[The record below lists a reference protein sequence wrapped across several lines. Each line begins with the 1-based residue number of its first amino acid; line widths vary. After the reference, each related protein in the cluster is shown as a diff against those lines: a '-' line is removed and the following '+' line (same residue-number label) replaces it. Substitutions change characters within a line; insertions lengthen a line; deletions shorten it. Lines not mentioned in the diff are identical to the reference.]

1 MRVRASVHN
10 VNDSIQNRRD
20 TMILDRTRYTF
31 LSRMRRPEGIAP
43 RVLKSDRVRL
53 GAPQKVIFEA
63 SVSATLLLMIGM
75 FLFFPDI
82 KSTKKIVPG
91 RQEVVTIEE
100 IEQTR
105 QEHRAP
111 PPPRPPIPVEAPGD
125 ADVEDVEIASTEL
138 MPTAEVTPPPPAPT
152 DEDEQYF
159 VVVEEMPRIVGG
171 VEALARVLEYPELA
185 IRAGVQGRVYV
196 QAYVDEKGRVTKT
209 EIIKG
214 IGAGCDEA
222 AMEAVKKITFIPGR
236 QRGIPVKVK
245 VSVPVVFR
253 LTTS

>member
-1 MRVRASVHN
+1 M
-10 VNDSIQNRRD
+10 
-20 TMILDRTRYTF
+20 
-31 LSRMRRPEGIAP
+31 
-43 RVLKSDRVRL
+43 
-53 GAPQKVIFEA
+53 
-63 SVSATLLLMIGM
+63 SAALLLIIVM
-75 FLFFPDI
+75 FLTFPDFKPARRI
-82 KSTKKIVPG
+82 IVGP
-91 RQEVVTIEE
+91 QEIVTIEE

-125 ADVEDVEIASTEL
+125 ADVEDVEVASTEL
-138 MPTAEVTPPPPAPT
+138 MPTEEVAPPPPPSA

-159 VVVEEMPRIVGG
+159 VVVEEMPKIIGG

-196 QAYVDEKGRVTKT
+196 QAYVDENGRVTKA
-209 EIIKG
+209 EVIKG

-222 AMEAVKKITFIPGR
+222 AVEAVKKVTFIPGR
-236 QRGIPVKVK
+236 QRGVPVKVK

-253 LTTS
+253 LTAS

>member
-1 MRVRASVHN
+1 
-10 VNDSIQNRRD
+10 
-20 TMILDRTRYTF
+20 
-31 LSRMRRPEGIAP
+31 MRRPEGIAP
-43 RVLKSDRVRL
+43 RVQQNDRVRL
-53 GAPQKVIFEA
+53 GASSKVIFEA
-63 SVSATLLLMIGM
+63 SLSTALLVVIGI

-82 KSTKKIVPG
+82 KSTKKLSAGP
-91 RQEVVTIEE
+91 QEVVSIEE

-125 ADVEDVEIASTEL
+125 ADVEDVEITSTEL
-138 MPTAEVTPPPPAPT
+138 MPSGEVAPPPPASA

-171 VEALARVLEYPELA
+171 IEALARVLQYPELA

-196 QAYVDEKGRVTKT
+196 QAFVDENGRVTRT
-209 EIIKG
+209 EVIKG

-222 AMEAVKKITFIPGR
+222 AMEAVKKITFIPGK
-236 QRGIPVKVK
+236 QRGLPVKVK

>member
-1 MRVRASVHN
+1 
-10 VNDSIQNRRD
+10 
-20 TMILDRTRYTF
+20 
-31 LSRMRRPEGIAP
+31 MRRPEGIAP
-43 RVLKSDRVRL
+43 RVRQSDRIRL
-53 GAPQKVIFEA
+53 GAPPKVVFEG
-63 SVSATLLLMIGM
+63 SLSAALLLVIGV

-82 KSTKKIVPG
+82 KSTKRISVG
-91 RQEVVTIEE
+91 TQEVVTIEE
-100 IEQTR
+100 VEHTR

-138 MPTAEVTPPPPAPT
+138 MPTEEVAPPPPASA

-171 VEALARVLEYPELA
+171 VEALARVLQYPELA

-196 QAYVDEKGRVTKT
+196 LAYVDETGRVTKT
-209 EIIKG
+209 ELIKG

-222 AMEAVKKITFIPGR
+222 AMEAVKKVTFIPGR
-236 QRGIPVKVK
+236 QRGLPVKVK